1 MWIGELF
8 VREKVPSK
16 LPLSTTPENLPVDG
30 FPAIETIAFT
40 LQKRSSCTD
49 GCCGAA
55 APFYFIF
62 VNHKEKERER
72 RFAVSLAGLGDL
84 QQKNLPP
91 GGFSGLCESEVCQG
105 GFSLTK
111 APSFAIR
118 NSDCKI
124 HPQRRLNDKSFSI
137 SAELDQ
143 QALPAGHPLP
153 FEKEAKLDLVK
164 S

>member
-40 LQKRSSCTD
+40 LQKRSSPTD

-111 APSFAIR
+111 APSFA
-118 NSDCKI
+118 S
-124 HPQRRLNDKSFSI
+124 
-137 SAELDQ
+137 
-143 QALPAGHPLP
+143 
-153 FEKEAKLDLVK
+153 
-164 S
+164 